1 MNLYLLFQII
11 FLIHRIFSFKEG
23 YLADLILVDQDPL
36 ENISVLKDNNRI
48 KLVVKDGTVVK
59 QID

>member
-1 MNLYLLFQII
+1 M
-11 FLIHRIFSFKEG
+11 FSFKEG

-36 ENISVLKDNNRI
+36 ENISVLKDNNSI